1 MGILYLLEQID
12 NNEIVLPAIQRDFI
26 WSENQIEKLMDS
38 IMRSYP
44 IGIIFLWETYEDI
57 QYREFIKN
65 FKINNDITYHY
76 NSKHKRLKLVLDGQ
90 QRLQSLFVGIHG
102 KYEDK
107 SLYFD
112 ILSGKDTE
120 NFKEDKYSFDFFLPK
135 DADRYNEKQISL
147 RMKQINNNDDLNNY
161 EISFFCRLKD
171 LISMGAKERQ
181 SFERDVG
188 EKYKLS
194 DDDKLR
200 LSLNLTILHQTL
212 TIDTNILRTTVLD
225 ENKPRESPDRK
236 TESDVLEAFVR
247 INREGTPLSRSDLIF
262 SMLKLNWGESATT
275 LPDFVDRIN
284 EGNSFELDSDFV
296 IRCLF
301 AVSNLGTR
309 FDIDILRKKSNIKL
323 IKKYFEKCCDS
334 IKSTIDFVQ
343 NQCWIASSKL
353 IKSYYNLVPIVY
365 YLFNIPNYQVPNA
378 EIVKVRKALY
388 LFGFTSPFSRYAESR
403 LSKFIREDLKP
414 LSDKQDNKFP
424 LDKCYEKLFTWEN
437 VTEYDSNLLQ
447 KNPSLALHLVQR
459 LSGINVHY
467 EKNTPQ
473 IDHIFPKSVLKKEGY
488 KDNEIDCFANYWILT
503 KNKNQNKYSKP
514 PIQYFADVDD
524 SELKRAL
531 INRELLDYGHYKE
544 FIKQREH
551 NILEYI
557 KNELAISESTD
568 FPRSMVNVDLDD
580 F

>member
-1 MGILYLLEQID
+1 MGIFSLLEQIG

-57 QYREFIKN
+57 QYREFIKD

-76 NSKHKRLKLVLDGQ
+76 NSMHKRLKIVLDGQ
-90 QRLQSLFVGIHG
+90 QRLQSLFVGIYG
-102 KYEDK
+102 TYEDK

-120 NFKEDKYSFDFFLPK
+120 NFKEDKYLFDFFLPK
-135 DADRYNEKQISL
+135 DADKYNEKQLSL
-147 RMKQINNNDDLNNY
+147 RLKHINDDLNNY
-161 EISFFCRLKD
+161 EISYFCKLKE
-171 LISMGAKERQ
+171 LISMGARERQ

-188 EKYKLS
+188 DKYKLS
-194 DDDKLR
+194 DEDKLR
-200 LSLNLTILHQTL
+200 LSLNLTILYQSL

-247 INREGTPLSRSDLIF
+247 INLEGTRLSRSDLIF
-262 SMLKLNWGESATT
+262 SMLKLNWGESATN

-309 FDIDILRKKSNIKL
+309 FDINILRKKSNIEL
-323 IKKYFEKCCDS
+323 IKKNFEKCCDS

-343 NQCWIASSKL
+343 NQCLIASCKL

-365 YLFNIPNYQVPNA
+365 YLFNITNHQVPNA
-378 EIVKVRKALY
+378 EIVNVRKALY

-403 LSKFIREDLKP
+403 LSKFIREDLQP
-414 LSDKQDNKFP
+414 LSDMQDNRFP
-424 LDKCYEKLFTWEN
+424 LNKCYEKLFTWEN
-437 VTEYDSNLLQ
+437 VTEYNSNFLQ

-459 LSGINVHY
+459 LSGVHVHY
-467 EKNTPQ
+467 EKNAPQ

-488 KDNEIDCFANYWILT
+488 KDNEINYFANYWILT

-544 FIKQREH
+544 FIREREH
-551 NILEYI
+551 NILEHI
-557 KNELAISESTD
+557 KNELAFSESTD
-568 FPRSMVNVDLDD
+568 FPFDVDLDD